1 MSHEVMIPR
10 SAAEGQEVNSRN
22 ADEVFPE
29 HAPSKEAE
37 GDTFLVSTCTAS
49 VHSQG
54 RTSAL
59 AGRSGPRPSAWG
71 ADDRDQARFQ
81 RSNVLVRRKGTP
93 TSGRCPPC
101 YSYRTLTSPRYA
113 FCTFS
118 KLFNATRSHHTSDG
132 EVLMT
137 SPATI
142 LIGGVRRE
150 RLDQDLDG
158 PEGILFMKTR
168 GITLFED
175 RANAVLVV
183 LEPDQNPREVA
194 ETILWALR

>member
-37 GDTFLVSTCTAS
+37 GDTFLVSTCIAS

-71 ADDRDQARFQ
+71 ADSGGGGPLCRRPRGRFDRNQLVGVQTKGGTCGLGQPKGELHRLL
-81 RSNVLVRRKGTP
+81 SNLPRGILKGLDEKAV
-93 TSGRCPPC
+93 S
-101 YSYRTLTSPRYA
+101 SPR
-113 FCTFS
+113 
-118 KLFNATRSHHTSDG
+118 
-132 EVLMT
+132 
-137 SPATI
+137 I
-142 LIGGVRRE
+142 
-150 RLDQDLDG
+150 
-158 PEGILFMKTR
+158 
-168 GITLFED
+168 
-175 RANAVLVV
+175 
-183 LEPDQNPREVA
+183 
-194 ETILWALR
+194 